1 MLSPQLPM
9 RGEQERTYM
18 KIDFKIRGS
27 PEELAEFFRKIRE
40 IKIITVSDEG
50 RENTVLRRSREL
62 LEKNTERG
70 N

>member
-27 PEELAEFFRKIRE
+27 PEELTEFFRKIRE

>member
-18 KIDFKIRGS
+18 KIDLKIRGS
-27 PEELAEFFRKIRE
+27 PEELTEFFRKIRE